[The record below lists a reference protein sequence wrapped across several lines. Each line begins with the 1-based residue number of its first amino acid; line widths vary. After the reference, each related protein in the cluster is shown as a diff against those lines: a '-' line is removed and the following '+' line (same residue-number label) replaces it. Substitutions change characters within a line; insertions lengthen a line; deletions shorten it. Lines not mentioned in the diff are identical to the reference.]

1 MTSQRSCCF
10 LMKDLPMTTL
20 VRVLPP
26 IDARYQTTTA
36 NGRSYTAAPGAA
48 LDVLD
53 FDAAVITANSWLR
66 VGRSS
71 TTATRPT
78 DPRLGELILDS
89 TLAKMI
95 CWDGAHWR
103 DPATGSAV

>member
-1 MTSQRSCCF
+1 
-10 LMKDLPMTTL
+10 LTTRL
-20 VRVLPP
+20 LPP
-26 IDARYQTTTA
+26 IAVSFQTMSA
-36 NGRSYTAAPGAA
+36 YGRSYTAAPGAA

-53 FDAAVITANSWLR
+53 SDAAVLTANGWPR

-71 TTATRPT
+71 TTVTRPT
-78 DPRLGELILDS
+78 DQRMGELILDS